1 MGLFGDIINSS
12 PIVLKTV
19 SSVESTSGGFTRYS
33 YGTPVIDTDKGRGFL
48 GFDTISRVTSKGTTR
63 TGTQQVY
70 GLVYR
75 STLNYDLMPLSTTDS
90 INGNAVS
97 TTSYT
102 YFSKLVN
109 SKRYIVSD
117 SVVSQDL
124 INNIKT
130 VSNYYDYDEF
140 LIPERMKTRSYSGTV
155 LEAETIDSLE
165 YYHDTSKWLLGQLL
179 DKTTVQSRPGETDYT
194 RKYEHTYYPNGSLR
208 ESYKER
214 GTGNEIKTTF
224 TYEPSVT

>member
-1 MGLFGDIINSS
+1 
-12 PIVLKTV
+12 
-19 SSVESTSGGFTRYS
+19 
-33 YGTPVIDTDKGRGFL
+33 
-48 GFDTISRVTSKGTTR
+48 
-63 TGTQQVY
+63 
-70 GLVYR
+70 
-75 STLNYDLMPLSTTDS
+75 MPLSTTDS

-224 TYEPSVT
+224 TYDTFGNVTSTSVTAGGSTRASSMTYTADGRFPDTKTDALGNTESYNYNTVTGCSQAWKTLTI